1 MEMASGGL
9 THTNVIASGAYGITT
24 SPARNRNSSTIKTK
38 ANDLLDQI
46 KQLEIEGQKLR
57 AQSLANLGN
66 SIGEDY
72 GHTDSLSAKPNMT
85 PPSPST
91 LSALID
97 ITAEQK
103 TIADLRNQLDSQR
116 KETDRLQ
123 QTLYSGEF
131 SNFKSVPVSHHSGL
145 PSSPSKTG
153 FSTLPSTELFSAR
166 RPVYDYNPPSHLE
179 KALKDSQEQ
188 VTDLRKRL
196 QENSETFEQHK
207 RQFRSTIE
215 DLKAKLQQTVSNRDS
230 VLELR
235 QRESTNQESMIHKLQ
250 SSVHQLQEK
259 CKAQE
264 ETSSSF
270 CVYTS
275 SSQEDW
281 CQALLDTNRKNEDN
295 SRDKYLSETAINQI
309 RILLGDV
316 ERKRGRN
323 YFDSDPVSKQVPG
336 MLVHTLERCLQ
347 ELTSEAEDR
356 KQRVD
361 DLESEVK
368 SLKQTVSSDKESL
381 IKEQQEKEQEAL
393 GMYRKITSM
402 TTEHEKELKT
412 ALERAS
418 NSRKQTTQLQSQL
431 AMLEGQYE
439 QQIKL
444 KDETITELETKVK
457 LHKEEYNENRIKWTE
472 KKDSFDE
479 TLNSV
484 QRDLLKTRSE
494 RDEAVR
500 KLATLESKCEEL
512 QKNVTRA
519 NTDYESEKKR
529 NSELQQKETELRVRQ
544 TDLENKLEDKQKDV
558 DRLDKMLELVKQ
570 ECNSQVNQKQHT
582 CIDYVNTLINFA
594 ERQERERHFDQIS
607 NLTSQLSSITEKC
620 NRMSLE
626 LELNRSENNN
636 LKKEYHETSD
646 KYESLK
652 IQYDSI
658 QAEKCHVT
666 NMLDDKKSD
675 IERVIQEKDYY
686 MNLLEQRNEE
696 LAQVK
701 SQKERL
707 NIQIDEKERNVEILQ
722 KQSNNFTNMIEST
735 SKTTDALRDEKE
747 NLLVMV
753 QERTKALEEIKL
765 SRDTMSKKMKIREK
779 RIKELEEDKQHNME
793 ELQIRREETNIV
805 QHEKDN
811 LYRELKESRFE
822 VATVTEEKDKIK
834 DIYEKQK
841 ADREREI
848 SRMQARIKA
857 AEQEVKLAQKTMRTR
872 DSADHQ
878 AVKVADKMQKEVTL
892 KRSEIDSLKT
902 KVRWLEDKLD
912 SLTRDRHSL
921 ENDKDRLKSTLNK
934 TLTHNQQL
942 SGDLET
948 SQEKVMEM
956 KQQVSNLEMLLEK
969 SKRNAGDKVNKKCPT
984 KPKKA
989 ATRNATTQA
998 ELEQYE
1004 QELARLRLK
1013 HQLDLQEVIQKN
1025 KDKYPSIVYP
1035 VSPHYPQDEFSQSQ
1049 SSSRTQE
1056 QMTRSSDPLSTGRS
1070 SDYDRQEKPTRD
1082 TDDYRAF
1089 GNELKS
1095 LLTEMRELVAEK
1107 KQSANYAQKA
1117 SLHRCS
1123 KPPVQTNVN
1132 YNHKHDSLSS
1142 DTEYHSDAEVD
1153 RTCNR
1158 SRSRTHDY
1166 SAFTYKDNRSKSTS
1180 PRNRHRR
1187 SNSAEL
1193 SLLLKGQ
1200 NIYNPQDS
1208 HRIPNLSNRSVK
1220 INSYTSDSATDSR
1233 NNSDMS
1239 DPQFQAV
1246 PLSHPSRDKPTRL
1259 LPDTQELCKRLEEKI
1274 ESLTKMGGTL
1284 QRENKDTAE
1293 LMKKQ
1298 GRKLQKVKD
1307 GQTRGRK
1314 SKR

>member
-570 ECNSQVNQKQHT
+570 ECNSQVNQKEPIQ
-582 CIDYVNTLINFA
+582 DPRVFKTLINFA

-1239 DPQFQAV
+1239 DPQFQV

>member
-24 SPARNRNSSTIKTK
+24 SPARNRNSTTIKTK

-72 GHTDSLSAKPNMT
+72 GHTDSLSGKPNMT

-153 FSTLPSTELFSAR
+153 FSTLPSTELFSARRPVYDYNPQLFSAR

-264 ETSSSF
+264 E
-270 CVYTS
+270 
-275 SSQEDW
+275 
-281 CQALLDTNRKNEDN
+281 ALLDTNRKNEDN

-323 YFDSDPVSKQVPG
+323 YFDADPVSKQVPG

-356 KQRVD
+356 KQKVD

-368 SLKQTVSSDKESL
+368 SLKQTVSQDKESL

-431 AMLEGQYE
+431 AMLE
-439 QQIKL
+439 
-444 KDETITELETKVK
+444 
-457 LHKEEYNENRIKWTE
+457 
-472 KKDSFDE
+472 
-479 TLNSV
+479 
-484 QRDLLKTRSE
+484 KTSY
-494 RDEAVR
+494 DVR
-500 KLATLESKCEEL
+500 KQATLESKCEEL

-544 TDLENKLEDKQKDV
+544 TDLENKLDDKQKDV

-570 ECNSQVNQKQHT
+570 ECNTQVNQK
-582 CIDYVNTLINFA
+582 INFA

-620 NRMSLE
+620 NRLSLE

-652 IQYDSI
+652 IQFDSI

-735 SKTTDALRDEKE
+735 SKTTESLRDEKE

-753 QERTKALEEIKL
+753 QERTKALEELKL

-848 SRMQARIKA
+848 SRMQSRIKA

-942 SGDLET
+942 SGDLEI

-956 KQQVSNLEMLLEK
+956 KQQVSNLEMLL
-969 SKRNAGDKVNKKCPT
+969 D
-984 KPKKA
+984 KA

-998 ELEQYE
+998 EIEQYE

-1035 VSPHYPQDEFSQSQ
+1035 VSPHYPQDEFSQS
-1049 SSSRTQE
+1049 SSRTQE
-1056 QMTRSSDPLSTGRS
+1056 QMTRSSEPQSTARS

-1082 TDDYRAF
+1082 TDEYRAF

-1117 SLHRCS
+1117 SLHRYS
-1123 KPPVQTNVN
+1123 KPPVQTNIN

-1166 SAFTYKDNRSKSTS
+1166 SAFVYKDNRSKSTS

-1193 SLLLKGQ
+1193 SLLLKDQ
-1200 NIYNPQDS
+1200 NNYNPQDS
-1208 HRIPNLSNRSVK
+1208 HRITNLPNRSVK
-1220 INSYTSDSATDSR
+1220 INSYTSDSVTDSR
-1233 NNSDMS
+1233 NDSDMS
-1239 DPQFQAV
+1239 DQQFQAV
-1246 PLSHPSRDKPTRL
+1246 PLSHPSREKPTRL

>member
-570 ECNSQVNQKQHT
+570 ECNSQVNQKEPIQ
-582 CIDYVNTLINFA
+582 DPRVFKTLINFA

-969 SKRNAGDKVNKKCPT
+969 
-984 KPKKA
+984 A

>member
-1 MEMASGGL
+1 
-9 THTNVIASGAYGITT
+9 
-24 SPARNRNSSTIKTK
+24 
-38 ANDLLDQI
+38 
-46 KQLEIEGQKLR
+46 
-57 AQSLANLGN
+57 
-66 SIGEDY
+66 
-72 GHTDSLSAKPNMT
+72 
-85 PPSPST
+85 
-91 LSALID
+91 
-97 ITAEQK
+97 
-103 TIADLRNQLDSQR
+103 
-116 KETDRLQ
+116 
-123 QTLYSGEF
+123 
-131 SNFKSVPVSHHSGL
+131 
-145 PSSPSKTG
+145 
-153 FSTLPSTELFSAR
+153 
-166 RPVYDYNPPSHLE
+166 
-179 KALKDSQEQ
+179 
-188 VTDLRKRL
+188 
-196 QENSETFEQHK
+196 
-207 RQFRSTIE
+207 
-215 DLKAKLQQTVSNRDS
+215 
-230 VLELR
+230 
-235 QRESTNQESMIHKLQ
+235 MIHKLQ

-264 ETSSSF
+264 E
-270 CVYTS
+270 
-275 SSQEDW
+275 
-281 CQALLDTNRKNEDN
+281 ALLDTNRKNEDN

-323 YFDSDPVSKQVPG
+323 YFDADPVSKQVPG

-356 KQRVD
+356 KQKVD

-368 SLKQTVSSDKESL
+368 SLKQTVSQDKESL
-381 IKEQQEKEQEAL
+381 IKEQQE
-393 GMYRKITSM
+393 KITSM

-444 KDETITELETKVK
+444 KDETITELESKVK
-457 LHKEEYNENRIKWTE
+457 LLKEEYNENRIKWTE
-472 KKDSFDE
+472 KKDSVDE

-500 KLATLESKCEEL
+500 KQATLESKCEEL

-544 TDLENKLEDKQKDV
+544 TDLENKLDDKQKDV

-570 ECNSQVNQKQHT
+570 ECNTQVNQK
-582 CIDYVNTLINFA
+582 INFA

-620 NRMSLE
+620 NRLSLE

-652 IQYDSI
+652 IQFDSI

-735 SKTTDALRDEKE
+735 SKTTESLRDEKE

-753 QERTKALEEIKL
+753 QERTKALEELKL

-848 SRMQARIKA
+848 SRMQSRIKA

-942 SGDLET
+942 SGDLEI

-956 KQQVSNLEMLLEK
+956 KQQVSNLEMLL
-969 SKRNAGDKVNKKCPT
+969 DKVSYLPLYVIVALMNT
-984 KPKKA
+984 K
-989 ATRNATTQA
+989 
-998 ELEQYE
+998 EIY
-1004 QELARLRLK
+1004 
-1013 HQLDLQEVIQKN
+1013 
-1025 KDKYPSIVYP
+1025 
-1035 VSPHYPQDEFSQSQ
+1035 
-1049 SSSRTQE
+1049 SS
-1056 QMTRSSDPLSTGRS
+1056 
-1070 SDYDRQEKPTRD
+1070 
-1082 TDDYRAF
+1082 
-1089 GNELKS
+1089 
-1095 LLTEMRELVAEK
+1095 
-1107 KQSANYAQKA
+1107 
-1117 SLHRCS
+1117 
-1123 KPPVQTNVN
+1123 
-1132 YNHKHDSLSS
+1132 
-1142 DTEYHSDAEVD
+1142 
-1153 RTCNR
+1153 
-1158 SRSRTHDY
+1158 
-1166 SAFTYKDNRSKSTS
+1166 
-1180 PRNRHRR
+1180 
-1187 SNSAEL
+1187 
-1193 SLLLKGQ
+1193 
-1200 NIYNPQDS
+1200 
-1208 HRIPNLSNRSVK
+1208 
-1220 INSYTSDSATDSR
+1220 
-1233 NNSDMS
+1233 
-1239 DPQFQAV
+1239 
-1246 PLSHPSRDKPTRL
+1246 
-1259 LPDTQELCKRLEEKI
+1259 
-1274 ESLTKMGGTL
+1274 
-1284 QRENKDTAE
+1284 
-1293 LMKKQ
+1293 
-1298 GRKLQKVKD
+1298 
-1307 GQTRGRK
+1307 
-1314 SKR
+1314 

>member
-570 ECNSQVNQKQHT
+570 ECNSQVNQK
-582 CIDYVNTLINFA
+582 INFA

>member
-72 GHTDSLSAKPNMT
+72 GHTDSLSGKPNMT

-264 ETSSSF
+264 E
-270 CVYTS
+270 
-275 SSQEDW
+275 
-281 CQALLDTNRKNEDN
+281 ALLDTNRKNEDN

-356 KQRVD
+356 KQKVD

-368 SLKQTVSSDKESL
+368 SLKQTVSQDKESL

-444 KDETITELETKVK
+444 KDETITELESKVK
-457 LHKEEYNENRIKWTE
+457 LLKEEYNENRIKWTE
-472 KKDSFDE
+472 KKDSVDE

-500 KLATLESKCEEL
+500 KQATLESKCEEL

-544 TDLENKLEDKQKDV
+544 TDLENKLDDKQKDV

-570 ECNSQVNQKQHT
+570 ECNTQVNQKQHT
-582 CIDYVNTLINFA
+582 CIDYVNTVINFA

-620 NRMSLE
+620 NRLSLE

-652 IQYDSI
+652 IQFDSI

-735 SKTTDALRDEKE
+735 SKTTESLRDEKE

-753 QERTKALEEIKL
+753 QERTKALEELKL

-848 SRMQARIKA
+848 SRMQSRIKA

-942 SGDLET
+942 SGDLEI

-956 KQQVSNLEMLLEK
+956 KQQVSNLEMLLDK
-969 SKRNAGDKVNKKCPT
+969 SKRNPGDKVNKKCPT

-998 ELEQYE
+998 EIEQYE

-1035 VSPHYPQDEFSQSQ
+1035 VSPHYPQDEFSQS
-1049 SSSRTQE
+1049 SSRTQE
-1056 QMTRSSDPLSTGRS
+1056 QMTRSSEPQSTARS
-1070 SDYDRQEKPTRD
+1070 SDYDHQEKPTRD
-1082 TDDYRAF
+1082 TDEYRAF

-1095 LLTEMRELVAEK
+1095 LLTEMRELVSEK

-1117 SLHRCS
+1117 SLHRYS
-1123 KPPVQTNVN
+1123 KPPVQTNIN

-1166 SAFTYKDNRSKSTS
+1166 SAFVYKDNRSKSTS

-1187 SNSAEL
+1187 SNSSEL
-1193 SLLLKGQ
+1193 SLLLKDQ
-1200 NIYNPQDS
+1200 NNYNPQDS
-1208 HRIPNLSNRSVK
+1208 HRITNLPNRSVK
-1220 INSYTSDSATDSR
+1220 INSYTSDSVTDSR
-1233 NNSDMS
+1233 NDSDMS
-1239 DPQFQAV
+1239 DQQFQAV
-1246 PLSHPSRDKPTRL
+1246 PLSHPSREKPTRL

>member
-381 IKEQQEKEQEAL
+381 IKEQQEK
-393 GMYRKITSM
+393 ITSM

-570 ECNSQVNQKQHT
+570 ECNSQVNQKEPIQ
-582 CIDYVNTLINFA
+582 DPRVFKTLINFA